1 MVSAV
6 SMVSA
11 ISMVARYGEARYL
24 LTKYLTYLLTYLL
37 SHLVEVA
44 AVLAI
49 DDDAA
54 DDGDLV
60 RVRARV
66 RIGGWGLG
74 ANLTIGP
81 GLGRGR
87 GLGSY
92 GLGSTQQKQ
101 PRPSTPTRQASV
113 RCTAR
118 SSHARYHTSVRR
130 YRWIGVTHE
139 LGLHTTSTN

>member
-24 LTKYLTYLLTYLL
+24 LTQYLTYLL

-60 RVRARV
+60 RVRARARV

-92 GLGSTQQKQ
+92 GLGSSLRSKSNLV
-101 PRPSTPTRQASV
+101 RPLP
-113 RCTAR
+113 
-118 SSHARYHTSVRR
+118 HVRR
-130 YRWIGVTHE
+130 LCDALLDQVTHDTIH
-139 LGLHTTSTN
+139 L